1 MRNSV
6 LWPYMHLSTFPGN
19 PPLGIPKGF
28 PGSGIGGCSCIYEGL
43 ERILNSIMGYPTG
56 RRRVSIFVDG
66 ANMFYTQKKGL
77 GWFFDP
83 AKLLKVLR
91 ADDQLT
97 DAYWYMG
104 LKQPPDPRDE
114 NFVRFLAYAGYVVR
128 TKGLKTIYDSE
139 TGETTQKANLDV
151 EIVMDMF
158 NTVDNFDKAILL
170 SGDGDFERAL
180 ELLRSRGKEIC
191 VVSTQN
197 WIAAELRMA
206 VGSHFL
212 DLQELRDKIERTDRG
227 AAPAP
232 VSAPEKVVP
241 EPPTFGQ

>member
-1 MRNSV
+1 MTWSRN
-6 LWPYMHLSTFPGN
+6 WFQ
-19 PPLGIPKGF
+19 
-28 PGSGIGGCSCIYEGL
+28 C
-43 ERILNSIMGYPTG
+43 TG
-56 RRRVSIFVDG
+56 TVAYICTELKDDEMDAMNGRKRVSIFVDG

-83 AKLLKVLR
+83 AKLLKVLKGN
-91 ADDQLT
+91 DELT
-97 DAYWYMG
+97 DAYWFMG
-104 LKQPPDPRDE
+104 IKQPPDARDE
-114 NFVRFLAYAGYVVR
+114 NFIRFLAYAGYVVR
-128 TKGLKTIYDSE
+128 TKALKTFYDTDS
-139 TGETTQKANLDV
+139 GDSTQKANLDI

-158 NTVDNFDKAILL
+158 NTVENYDKAILL

-212 DLQELRDKIERTDRG
+212 DLQDLRDKIERIDNEHRSDH
-227 AAPAP
+227 PQ
-232 VSAPEKVVP
+232 
-241 EPPTFGQ
+241 TFSS

>member
-1 MRNSV
+1 MRACIIA
-6 LWPYMHLSTFPGN
+6 H
-19 PPLGIPKGF
+19 
-28 PGSGIGGCSCIYEGL
+28 SCIIEGV
-43 ERILNSIMGYPTG
+43 IKMPFAGG
-56 RRRVSIFVDG
+56 KKRVSIFVDG

-91 ADDQLT
+91 ADDDLT

-139 TGETTQKANLDV
+139 TGDTTQKANLDV

-158 NTVDNFDKAILL
+158 NTIDNYDKAILL

-180 ELLRSRGKEIC
+180 ELLRTRGKEIC

-206 VGSHFL
+206 VGSHFV
-212 DLQELRDKIERTDRG
+212 DLQDLRDRIERLERPGFPAATDSSGVDPDAR
-227 AAPAP
+227 
-232 VSAPEKVVP
+232 
-241 EPPTFGQ
+241 

>member
-1 MRNSV
+1 MPFSN
-6 LWPYMHLSTFPGN
+6 
-19 PPLGIPKGF
+19 
-28 PGSGIGGCSCIYEGL
+28 
-43 ERILNSIMGYPTG
+43 G
-56 RRRVSIFVDG
+56 RKRVSIFVDG

-91 ADDQLT
+91 GDDDLT

-104 LKQPPDPRDE
+104 IKQPPDPRDE

-128 TKGLKTIYDSE
+128 KKDLKTIYDTE
-139 TGETTQKANLDV
+139 TGESTQKANLDV

-158 NTVDNFDKAILL
+158 NTLENYDKAILL

-180 ELLRSRGKEIC
+180 DLLRSRGKQIC

-197 WIAAELRMA
+197 WIASELRMV
-206 VGSHFL
+206 VGSHFI
-212 DLQELRDKIERTDRG
+212 DLQDLRDKIERTDRMPPPPNSSEIR
-227 AAPAP
+227 APLILD
-232 VSAPEKVVP
+232 
-241 EPPTFGQ
+241 PPLPPNHDV

>member
-1 MRNSV
+1 M
-6 LWPYMHLSTFPGN
+6 PYG
-19 PPLGIPKGF
+19 
-28 PGSGIGGCSCIYEGL
+28 
-43 ERILNSIMGYPTG
+43 G
-56 RRRVSIFVDG
+56 RRKRVSIFVDG

-83 AKLLKVLR
+83 AKLLRVLK
-91 ADDQLT
+91 ADDDLT
-97 DAYWYMG
+97 DAYWFMG
-104 LKQPPDPRDE
+104 MKQPPDPRDE

-158 NTVDNFDKAILL
+158 NTVDNFDKVILL

-212 DLQELRDKIERTDRG
+212 DLQDLRDKIERTDRTPPP
-227 AAPAP
+227 APAERVATDARP
-232 VSAPEKVVP
+232 APEAKP
-241 EPPTFGQ
+241 ASEPPSSARPAPEDKPAGEPPSSPNAS

>member
-1 MRNSV
+1 MSN
-6 LWPYMHLSTFPGN
+6 GN
-19 PPLGIPKGF
+19 
-28 PGSGIGGCSCIYEGL
+28 
-43 ERILNSIMGYPTG
+43 G

-83 AKLLKVLR
+83 AKLLKVLK
-91 ADDQLT
+91 ADDELT

-104 LKQPPDPRDE
+104 IKQPPDPRDE

-128 TKGLKTIYDSE
+128 KKELKTIYDAE
-139 TGETTQKANLDV
+139 TGESTQKANLDV

-158 NTVDNFDKAILL
+158 NTLENYDKAILL

-180 ELLRSRGKEIC
+180 DLLRSRGKQIC

-197 WIAAELRMA
+197 WIASELRMV
-206 VGSHFL
+206 VGSHFV
-212 DLQELRDKIERTDRG
+212 DLQDLRDKIERTDRMPPPP
-227 AAPAP
+227 PASSEMRTP
-232 VSAPEKVVP
+232 LVL
-241 EPPTFGQ
+241 EPPLPPNHDV

>member
-1 MRNSV
+1 MPMS
-6 LWPYMHLSTFPGN
+6 YPG
-19 PPLGIPKGF
+19 GKK
-28 PGSGIGGCSCIYEGL
+28 
-43 ERILNSIMGYPTG
+43 
-56 RRRVSIFVDG
+56 RVSIFVDG

-83 AKLLKVLR
+83 AKLLRVLK
-91 ADDQLT
+91 AEDQLT

-128 TKGLKTIYDSE
+128 TKGLKTIYDTE
-139 TGETTQKANLDV
+139 TGETSQKANLDV

-158 NTVDNFDKAILL
+158 STVDNYDKMILL

-212 DLQELRDKIERTDRG
+212 DLQDLRDKIERTDRSAPPPP
-227 AAPAP
+227 AAPISESRSP
-232 VSAPEKVVP
+232 QEMR
-241 EPPTFGQ
+241 PPDSRHFLDTSELPDEV

>member
-1 MRNSV
+1 MA
-6 LWPYMHLSTFPGN
+6 
-19 PPLGIPKGF
+19 
-28 PGSGIGGCSCIYEGL
+28 
-43 ERILNSIMGYPTG
+43 YPFAKK
-56 RRRVSIFVDG
+56 RVSIFVDG

-91 ADDQLT
+91 GDDDLT

-158 NTVDNFDKAILL
+158 NTIENYDKVILL

-206 VGSHFL
+206 VGSHFI
-212 DLQELRDKIERTDRG
+212 DLQELRDRIERPER
-227 AAPAP
+227 PAP
-232 VSAPEKVVP
+232 
-241 EPPTFGQ
+241 PPVYSSPPATESSESTGDSGNGGQA

>member
-1 MRNSV
+1 MAFISN
-6 LWPYMHLSTFPGN
+6 
-19 PPLGIPKGF
+19 KK
-28 PGSGIGGCSCIYEGL
+28 
-43 ERILNSIMGYPTG
+43 
-56 RRRVSIFVDG
+56 RVSIFVDG

-83 AKLLKVLR
+83 AKLLRVLR
-91 ADDQLT
+91 GDDELT

-114 NFVRFLAYAGYVVR
+114 NFIRFLAYAGYVVR

-139 TGETTQKANLDV
+139 TGETSQKANLDV

-158 NTVDNFDKAILL
+158 NTVDNYDKAILL

-206 VGSHFL
+206 VGSHFV
-212 DLQELRDKIERTDRG
+212 DLQELRDRIERTDRVG
-227 AAPAP
+227 TEASEQAR
-232 VSAPEKVVP
+232 STFSD
-241 EPPTFGQ
+241 PTFPQ